1 VARPRIRYVPSFAG
15 TRKVMTSPEMAEVM
29 RRRAEAALPVA
40 QSFSPRESGEYAGA
54 FRVEV
59 VRRGG
64 PRRNRAEARLVNDA
78 AYARDVEYRHR
89 VLGRTVDQI
98 ERGR

>member
-1 VARPRIRYVPSFAG
+1 MARPRIRYRPNFAG
-15 TRKVMTSPEMAEVM
+15 TRRVMTSPQMAEVM
-29 RRRAEAALPVA
+29 KRRAEAALPFA
-40 QSFSPRESGEYAGA
+40 QGISPRESGEYAGA

-64 PRRNRAEARLVNDA
+64 PRRNRAEARLINDA
-78 AYARDVEYRHR
+78 EYASDVERRHR

-98 ERGR
+98 ERGG